1 MSNLPTYCNPNDPNA
16 PWNEITVRYSYRI
29 FISID
34 HIQFESPVFHD
45 SVAMYPFEIKNE
57 DDWYYLENDLYTII
71 EESLSSEIKEYNYL
85 IDLLHW
91 TYDR

>member
-29 FISID
+29 FISIN
-34 HIQFESPVFHD
+34 HIQFESPVFND
-45 SVAMYPFEIKNE
+45 SVAMCPFEIKNE